1 MPFGRCPV
9 WKASRLADGA
19 VTSVRTWKS
28 GVSASQNS
36 IFLRSGN
43 EGNEVTQTPEE
54 LKARLLHCEWW
65 NIAELVKGFCVEMP
79 FFSVRKACSLTGT
92 QGGLL
97 YWFWQKICHPW
108 NQRCEVVNLE
118 IELVS
123 GAVCS
128 IFVWTRCLASGQL
141 RPGPRLW
148 KCRPSMTLR
157 SSIGFKN
164 TWPWGYRGLLLSI
177 CVEQVVRIQSV
188 APSRMFLF
196 SCDLSKA

>member
-1 MPFGRCPV
+1 MR
-9 WKASRLADGA
+9 SLRH
-19 VTSVRTWKS
+19 
-28 GVSASQNS
+28 
-36 IFLRSGN
+36 LRSWRHG
-43 EGNEVTQTPEE
+43 
-54 LKARLLHCEWW
+54 EWW

-79 FFSVRKACSLTGT
+79 KCRSFLSGKPAAWQAHREGFFSDSDKKIVIPGT
-92 QGGLL
+92 KG
-97 YWFWQKICHPW
+97 
-108 NQRCEVVNLE
+108 VNLE

-128 IFVWTRCLASGQL
+128 IFVWTRCLASVQL

-157 SSIGFKN
+157 SSIGFKH

-188 APSRMFLF
+188 APRRMFLF